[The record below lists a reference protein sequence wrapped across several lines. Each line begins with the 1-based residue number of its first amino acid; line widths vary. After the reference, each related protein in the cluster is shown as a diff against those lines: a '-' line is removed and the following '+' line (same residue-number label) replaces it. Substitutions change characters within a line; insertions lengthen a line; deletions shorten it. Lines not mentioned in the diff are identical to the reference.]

1 MTSEGPSNPEDPS
14 APGKTSRRR
23 HRTVLSSASRPS
35 RFVCI
40 GLGVLA
46 AGLIFAFPFPLFST
60 LDWKLYDLR
69 MRWRNA
75 LIPQAISDSILVVG
89 IDERDHY
96 NYDEEFFSRWAYAK
110 FLETLQPYRPEAVV
124 FDILFPSRR
133 SFDDLFAHH
142 LHNIPSFLSVDFQ
155 PTAFERRPDF
165 PPPEDL
171 RSLEAAIAKVPDASA
186 AWGIIEQL
194 RDYEDQLDNAV
205 ERLRTAAHEEA
216 SAEQRAELWQRLAWV
231 RFLINQALQAHYQDR
246 FSIPFD
252 HTMKGDPFDAEDVSL
267 PSAMLL
273 HACAGAGFINLKKG
287 TEDIVRRVPL
297 VYAYRNRLYPSLDL
311 LVALHYYGARFA
323 DCRIVFGRA
332 IEFTPRRNATSPKRI
347 PIDNHGQYLIN
358 FRQGEEYLRQ
368 AHMRTLSFYSHPQYA
383 EQREQAGLHHILP
396 GAILLVG
403 EMAAGTTDVQPIP
416 LQPLYPL
423 IGVHANVLD
432 NILKDDYIR
441 PAPRW
446 LEPLLVLAVGILL
459 GFVYSRRESREATRI
474 ALGMF
479 ILYGVG
485 QFTLFLYAG
494 NYDLPLAR
502 VLATI
507 VLAYVLLILY
517 IVGVTERDRRLVKDI
532 FLKSVSPRIGEE
544 ILRNFNDPSLWAS
557 RRRISVLFVD
567 IRGFTSMSERLSPDR
582 LVERL
587 DAYYD
592 TVSEIVFR
600 HDGQVNKFIGDA
612 VMALFGAL
620 PGEDARHAERAVR
633 AALDILRGI
642 HELNERTAAR
652 EGVDTPLRVGVGVN
666 TGEVVVGTVGR
677 RKIRI
682 EYTALGDVVNTAE
695 RLQGQAG
702 SGKIY
707 VGAETVEEI
716 RRQNPGAL
724 ETGLRFSRIEGLV
737 LKGKTQSVEV
747 YALHTG
753 EPLPELPNPK
763 DSTAP

>member
-1 MTSEGPSNPEDPS
+1 M
-14 APGKTSRRR
+14 
-23 HRTVLSSASRPS
+23 
-35 RFVCI
+35 VCL
-40 GLGVLA
+40 GLGALA
-46 AGLIFAFPFPLFST
+46 ATLILAFPFPIFKS

-75 LIPQAISDSILVVG
+75 LIPRPIADSILVVG

-96 NYDEEFFSRWAYAK
+96 NYDEEFFSRWAYAR
-110 FLETLQPYRPEAVV
+110 FLEAVYPYRPEAVV

-133 SFDDLFAHH
+133 SHDDLFAHH
-142 LHNIPSFLSVDFQ
+142 LRNVPSFLSVDFQ
-155 PTAFERRPDF
+155 SIPFERRPGF

-171 RSLEAAIAKVPDASA
+171 YPLEAAIAKAQDAEA
-186 AWGIIEQL
+186 AWNFIEHL
-194 RDYEDQLDNAV
+194 REYEDQLETAM
-205 ERLRTAAHEEA
+205 EGLRIPLPEEQSAA
-216 SAEQRAELWQRLAWV
+216 RRIELWQRLAWV
-231 RFLINQALQAHYQDR
+231 RFLINQALEVYYRER
-246 FSIPFD
+246 FSIPFNQSI
-252 HTMKGDPFDAEDVSL
+252 KGDPFDAEDVSM
-267 PSAMLL
+267 PSATLL
-273 HACAGAGFINLKKG
+273 RASAGAGFINLKKG
-287 TEDIVRRVPL
+287 TEEIVRRVPL
-297 VYAYRNRLYPSLDL
+297 IYAYRNRLYPSLDL

-323 DCRIVFGRA
+323 DCRITFGRW
-332 IEFTPRRNATSPKRI
+332 IEFDPGRNGGATKRI
-347 PIDNHGQYLIN
+347 PIDRHGQYLIN

-383 EQREQAGLHHILP
+383 AQRKQAGLERILP
-396 GAILLVG
+396 GAILLIG
-403 EMAAGTTDVQPIP
+403 EIAAGTTDVQPIP
-416 LQPLYPL
+416 LQPLFPL

-441 PAPRW
+441 PAPPW
-446 LEPLLVLAVGILL
+446 LEPLLVLGLGILL

-474 ALGMF
+474 ALGLLV
-479 ILYGVG
+479 LYSAG
-485 QFTLFLYAG
+485 QFVIFLYAG
-494 NYDLPLAR
+494 NYVLPLAR

-507 VLAYVLLILY
+507 VFAYVLLILY

-544 ILRNFNDPSLWAS
+544 ILRHFNDPSLWAS

-567 IRGFTSMSERLSPDR
+567 IRGFTSLSERLSPDR

-620 PGEDARHAERAVR
+620 PGEDTRHAERAVR
-633 AALDILRGI
+633 AAVDIQRGI
-642 HELNERTAAR
+642 DELNERTPDR
-652 EGVDTPLRVGVGVN
+652 GPSDTPLRVGVGIN

-702 SGKIY
+702 PGKIY
-707 VGAETVEEI
+707 VGAETVAEI
-716 RRQNPGAL
+716 RRQA
-724 ETGLRFSRIEGLV
+724 TGRSDAEFRFTRVEGLI

-747 YALHTG
+747 YALQMG
-753 EPLPELPNPK
+753 AVSPESSVAK
-763 DSTAP
+763 E